1 MRKPKFEYY
10 KDKKGEWRWRLK
22 GTNGEIV
29 CWSEGYLS
37 KEAVL
42 RSIKWVKQN
51 APDAEVVEIKETE
64 KLIEEK
70 LYNLFLKVLRKK

>member
-29 CWSEGYLS
+29 CWSEGYSS

-51 APDAEVVEIKETE
+51 APNAEV
-64 KLIEEK
+64 EEAK
-70 LYNLFLKVLRKK
+70 IYSLLLQVLKVE